1 MNAPPPEIRRGR
13 RFAPWAGLV
22 GAFVGALVQH
32 QGIGDALHYRC
43 GPGMND
49 ADVVAGAVALLIMAL
64 GALISWRAL
73 RHEADGTGTRRLI
86 AQVSLMAVAL
96 FALLVVWA
104 TLAGII
110 VPSCPS

>member
-64 GALISWRAL
+64 GALMSWRAL
-73 RHEADGTGTRRLI
+73 RNEDGTGTRRFI